1 MFDNYQYYFNQA
13 ITLEVRGEVYMSKS
27 TLEMLITQH
36 EQTLRDKKQ
45 SEEYLKN
52 LILKESQ
59 YELAVDLM
67 KKIIEGMSQSQ
78 INHLEV
84 LINSALETIFFDRKY
99 FVELQVTELRN
110 TNNLQILLNEVNDN
124 GELIKTDIK
133 SNGFGVQSIIGFI
146 LQLYFILYYK
156 QYPVM
161 FMDEAMT
168 QLSKQYLPYFK
179 ILINDLAEKY
189 NFIFVLVTHDRDIME
204 LSDRTYE
211 VVKGEVR
218 LINEV

>member
-13 ITLEVRGEVYMSKS
+13 ITKKS

-45 SEEYLKN
+45 SEECLKN

-99 FVELQVTELRN
+99 FVEVQVTELRN
-110 TNNLQILLNEVNDN
+110 TNILQILLNEVNDN

-218 LINEV
+218 LINEI

>member
-13 ITLEVRGEVYMSKS
+13 ITKKS

-45 SEEYLKN
+45 SEECLKN

-179 ILINDLAEKY
+179 ILINDLAEK
-189 NFIFVLVTHDRDIME
+189 L
-204 LSDRTYE
+204 
-211 VVKGEVR
+211 K
-218 LINEV
+218 

>member
-13 ITLEVRGEVYMSKS
+13 ITKKS

>member
-1 MFDNYQYYFNQA
+1 MFENYQYYFNQA
-13 ITLEVRGEVYMSKS
+13 ITKKSNLE
-27 TLEMLITQH
+27 LLINQH
-36 EQTLRDKKQ
+36 EETIREKDKAAL
-45 SEEYLKN
+45 ELKN
-52 LILKESQ
+52 LVSKESL
-59 YELAVDLM
+59 YEKSVDLM
-67 KKIIEGMSQSQ
+67 KKMSEGMSQSQ
-78 INHLEV
+78 INHLES

-110 TNNLQILLNEVNDN
+110 TNNLQIILNEVNDS

-133 SNGFGVQSIIGFI
+133 SNGFGVQSVIGFI
-146 LQLYFILYYK
+146 LQLYFILYYE
-156 QYPVM
+156 QYPIM

-189 NFIFVLVTHDRDIME
+189 NFIFVLVTHDRDIMS

-211 VVKGEVR
+211 VIKGEVR
-218 LINEV
+218 LINEF

>member
-13 ITLEVRGEVYMSKS
+13 ITKKS

-45 SEEYLKN
+45 SEECLKN

-218 LINEV
+218 LINEI

>member
-1 MFDNYQYYFNQA
+1 MFENYQYYFNQA
-13 ITLEVRGEVYMSKS
+13 ITKKSNLE
-27 TLEMLITQH
+27 LLINQH
-36 EQTLRDKKQ
+36 EETIREKDRAAL
-45 SEEYLKN
+45 ELKN
-52 LILKESQ
+52 LVSKESL
-59 YELAVDLM
+59 YEKSIDLM
-67 KKIIEGMSQSQ
+67 KKIIESMSQSQ
-78 INHLEV
+78 INHLES

-110 TNNLQILLNEVNDN
+110 TNNLQIILNEVNDF

-133 SNGFGVQSIIGFI
+133 SNGFGVQSVIGFI

-156 QYPVM
+156 QYPIM

-189 NFIFVLVTHDRDIME
+189 NFIFVLVTHDRDIMS

-211 VVKGEVR
+211 VIKGEVR
-218 LINEV
+218 LINEF

>member
-13 ITLEVRGEVYMSKS
+13 ITKKS

-45 SEEYLKN
+45 SEECLKN

-78 INHLEV
+78 ISHLEV

-218 LINEV
+218 LINEI

>member
-13 ITLEVRGEVYMSKS
+13 ITKKS

-45 SEEYLKN
+45 SEECLKN

-189 NFIFVLVTHDRDIME
+189 NFIFVLVIHDRDIME

>member
-13 ITLEVRGEVYMSKS
+13 ITKKS
-27 TLEMLITQH
+27 NIELLLTQYEQTKKEKEQASIELKELIT
-36 EQTLRDKKQ
+36 
-45 SEEYLKN
+45 
-52 LILKESQ
+52 KENN
-59 YELAVDLM
+59 YEKAVDLM

-78 INHLEV
+78 INHLEA

-110 TNNLQILLNEVNDN
+110 TNNLQIILNEINDA

-156 QYPVM
+156 QYPIM

-179 ILINDLAEKY
+179 MLINDLAEKY
-189 NFIFVLVTHDRDIME
+189 NFIFVLVTHDRDIMS

-211 VVKGEVR
+211 VVKGEVK
-218 LINEV
+218 LINEL

>member
-1 MFDNYQYYFNQA
+1 MP
-13 ITLEVRGEVYMSKS
+13 ITVTAQSIIRKL
-27 TLEMLITQH
+27 LI
-36 EQTLRDKKQ
+36 Q

-146 LQLYFILYYK
+146 LQLYFILYYL
-156 QYPVM
+156 
-161 FMDEAMT
+161 FFLD
-168 QLSKQYLPYFK
+168 F
-179 ILINDLAEKY
+179 
-189 NFIFVLVTHDRDIME
+189 FWIF
-204 LSDRTYE
+204 S
-211 VVKGEVR
+211 G
-218 LINEV
+218 

>member
-13 ITLEVRGEVYMSKS
+13 ITKKS

-45 SEEYLKN
+45 SEECLKN

>member
-13 ITLEVRGEVYMSKS
+13 ITKKS

-45 SEEYLKN
+45 SEECLKN

-156 QYPVM
+156 QYPIM

-189 NFIFVLVTHDRDIME
+189 NFIFVLVTHDRDIMS

-211 VVKGEVR
+211 VIKGEVR
-218 LINEV
+218 LINEF

>member
-1 MFDNYQYYFNQA
+1 MFDNYQYYFNRA
-13 ITLEVRGEVYMSKS
+13 ITKKS

-45 SEEYLKN
+45 SEECLKN

-211 VVKGEVR
+211 VVKGDVR
-218 LINEV
+218 LINEI